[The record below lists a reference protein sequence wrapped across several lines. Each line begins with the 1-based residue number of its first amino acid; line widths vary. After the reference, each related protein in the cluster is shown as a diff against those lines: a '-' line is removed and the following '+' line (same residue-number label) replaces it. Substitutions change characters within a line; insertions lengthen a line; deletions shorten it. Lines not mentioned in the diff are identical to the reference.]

1 MVTRL
6 QIGKKNRKNDMNIK
20 KKLEDLNIKYHID
33 EKKIIIDHAGNKQLK
48 TLCDIIKKNKN
59 LKLWQHK
66 RKDKNQ
72 EWHRLLLWIE
82 VIE

>member
-1 MVTRL
+1 
-6 QIGKKNRKNDMNIK
+6 MNIEE
-20 KKLEDLNIKYHID
+20 KLEDLNIKYRID
-33 EKKIIIDHAGNKQLK
+33 EKKIIINHIDNKQLK

-59 LKLWQHK
+59 LKLWQYK
-66 RKDKNQ
+66 RKNKHQ